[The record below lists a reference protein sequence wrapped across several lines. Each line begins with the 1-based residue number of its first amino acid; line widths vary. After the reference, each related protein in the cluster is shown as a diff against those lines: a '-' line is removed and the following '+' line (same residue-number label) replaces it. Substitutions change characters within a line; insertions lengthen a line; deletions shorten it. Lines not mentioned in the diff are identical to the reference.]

1 MNQKELLDKW
11 AKTHVHIKDFEE
23 WKKVDPY
30 FFGYE
35 NHGSDL
41 EDFSKFVISQQ
52 QEAYKINYVK
62 CPKCENTQYRKSM
75 MDKGLCTCCGESVK
89 FLNPFEIYKQKLEA
103 RFIATVEEFFDANIA
118 FWDKRVNDEQREDVL
133 MSCVLQKA
141 EYEVDKD
148 KLLKRLSLLSDS
160 DKVK

>member
-103 RFIATVEEFFDANIA
+103 RFIATVEEFFDAKPRYI
-118 FWDKRVNDEQREDVL
+118 FE
-133 MSCVLQKA
+133 SIHFTFS
-141 EYEVDKD
+141 
-148 KLLKRLSLLSDS
+148 SLCFISDDRNFGS
-160 DKVK
+160 NKG